1 MPSHSLSPSHAPH
14 HYICA
19 LALAFALALA
29 CALTIRPRPARSAY
43 YMSSSQDGAAKE
55 QAVAA
60 AVERARDAIAA
71 LAEPPAYFL
80 CGMQSALQKAEAA
93 LQREPRELGSW
104 ALPHKRDHLTRL
116 RESDPRRPAREE
128 AYAAMEGLKA
138 VGFPAASATDRSR
151 KSKMGKRQRQADE
164 AAEAAAEA
172 AADEDQPTA
181 PEGARQRSC
190 SHACALAR
198 ALRHGP
204 RPPLRAALRMQRSPS
219 HACALAARPPS
230 PRPSP
235 PSHAAQPSPPVC
247 VCPRLVGPPSE

>member
-1 MPSHSLSPSHAPH
+1 MLAEPTPH
-14 HYICA
+14 E
-19 LALAFALALA
+19 L
-29 CALTIRPRPARSAY
+29 
-43 YMSSSQDGAAKE
+43 DAAT
-55 QAVAA
+55 AA
-60 AVERARDAIAA
+60 ALHRARAAIAA
-71 LAEPPAYFL
+71 LGENPPLFVR
-80 CGMQSALQKAEAA
+80 GMRSGLEQAEAA
-93 LQREPRELGSW
+93 LKQQPRGKW
-104 ALPHKRDHLTRL
+104 AWRKPDKYTYLNKLP
-116 RESDPRRPAREE
+116 ESDPRRPTREK
-128 AYAAMEGLKA
+128 AYAAMEDLQR
-138 VGFPAASATDRSR
+138 VGFPAASSTDRSR
-151 KSKMGKRQRQADE
+151 HSIMRKRKKSVDE

-181 PEGARQRSC
+181 SEGARQRSC

>member
-1 MPSHSLSPSHAPH
+1 M
-14 HYICA
+14 
-19 LALAFALALA
+19 
-29 CALTIRPRPARSAY
+29 SAAH
-43 YMSSSQDGAAKE
+43 DANE

-60 AVERARDAIAA
+60 AVERARVAVAA
-71 LAEPPAYFL
+71 LVEPPASGFFR
-80 CGMQSALQKAEAA
+80 GMQSALQQAEAA
-93 LQREPRELGSW
+93 LQRQPRGLWGW
-104 ALPHKRDHLTRL
+104 ALPYKHDNLTRL
-116 RESDPRRPAREE
+116 HQSDLRRPAREE